1 VVKLYV
7 VKKCVFLV
15 VFGAN
20 RVGGRPGWAVRREIG
35 YRVPPEPK
43 PFLVSFLNN
52 EVTEQLL
59 FGMGAD
65 VAARGIGTGKLLFI
79 KVIVNPTTS
88 V

>member
-1 VVKLYV
+1 VDEYGIA
-7 VKKCVFLV
+7 
-15 VFGAN
+15 FG
-20 RVGGRPGWAVRREIG
+20 GC
-35 YRVPPEPK
+35 
-43 PFLVSFLNN
+43 